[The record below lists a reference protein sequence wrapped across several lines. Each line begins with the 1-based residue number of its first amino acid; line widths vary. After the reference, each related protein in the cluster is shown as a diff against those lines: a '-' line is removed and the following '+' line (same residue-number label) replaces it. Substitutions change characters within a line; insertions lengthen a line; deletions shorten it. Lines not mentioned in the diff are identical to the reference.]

1 MLLHHLHYTTQ
12 LVLVRTSACD
22 WLLVV
27 CDEGTGAHKHQWV
40 LVTAQHSSTAQQH
53 SIAQRAQHSM
63 AQHSVIVRRRPCKD
77 IMLSAKGWL

>member
-1 MLLHHLHYTTQ
+1 MLLHHLHNTTQ

-27 CDEGTGAHKHQWV
+27 CDEGTGAHKHQRV
-40 LVTAQHSSTAQQH
+40 LVTAQHSTAAQH
-53 SIAQRAQHSM
+53 CAARTAQHSM